1 MKGPHTMQRQL
12 LAAGLC
18 ALGVS
23 CALAAAAPMP
33 VIYPAKNQSAAQ
45 TDRDKLSCYDW
56 SRGQSGFDPM
66 QPPPAP
72 APAQATA
79 AAAAPTASTQ
89 PDGSMVRGAAGG
101 AAIAELTKGD
111 VGKGAAIGVVG
122 AGVRDQI
129 KKQQAQQQKAAQQ
142 QQAQAQQQAAMAQG
156 KAQFDR
162 GFAACM
168 EARGYVVK

>member
-1 MKGPHTMQRQL
+1 MQRQL
-12 LAAGLC
+12 WSALAC
-18 ALGVS
+18 ALGAS

-45 TDRDKLSCYDW
+45 TDRDKLACYDW
-56 SRGQSGFDPM
+56 SRTQSGFDPL

-72 APAQATA
+72 MAAAQS
-79 AAAAPTASTQ
+79 AAAPAPKS
-89 PDGSMVRGAAGG
+89 PDGSLVKGAAGG

-111 VGKGAAIGVVG
+111 IGQGAAIGLLG
-122 AGVRDQI
+122 AGARERM
-129 KKQQAQQQKAAQQ
+129 KEQQAKQARQQKAAQQ
-142 QQAQAQQQAAMAQG
+142 QQQQQAQQQAALAQG